1 MRRYYGIEFLRLLSS
16 LSVLLYH
23 YRHFFSPYT
32 TYSSNDF
39 NDSKMNLPFYI
50 SSVVHKFAFFNIND
64 LNMSGFYN
72 GWVAYFN
79 TKLMVLLFTYKLN
92 LIFKD
97 TQSFAIHPGWIK
109 TNFGNNNLNTI
120 RKLLSH
126 ARSTF
131 AKNPEIVAKRIFKLL
146 MRNDLSKKNCYY
158 CIEKISK
165 SSSKSQK

>member
-1 MRRYYGIEFLRLLSS
+1 
-16 LSVLLYH
+16 
-23 YRHFFSPYT
+23 
-32 TYSSNDF
+32 
-39 NDSKMNLPFYI
+39 
-50 SSVVHKFAFFNIND
+50 
-64 LNMSGFYN
+64 MSGFYN
-72 GWVAYFN
+72 GWLAYFN

-158 CIEKISK
+158 YIDKISK
-165 SSSKSQK
+165 SSSKSQNKKLQNALWKKSMNFFNKYVS

>member
-1 MRRYYGIEFLRLLSS
+1 
-16 LSVLLYH
+16 
-23 YRHFFSPYT
+23 
-32 TYSSNDF
+32 
-39 NDSKMNLPFYI
+39 
-50 SSVVHKFAFFNIND
+50 
-64 LNMSGFYN
+64 
-72 GWVAYFN
+72 
-79 TKLMVLLFTYKLN
+79 MVLLFTYKLN
-92 LIFKD
+92 LILKD

>member
-1 MRRYYGIEFLRLLSS
+1 
-16 LSVLLYH
+16 
-23 YRHFFSPYT
+23 
-32 TYSSNDF
+32 
-39 NDSKMNLPFYI
+39 
-50 SSVVHKFAFFNIND
+50 
-64 LNMSGFYN
+64 
-72 GWVAYFN
+72 
-79 TKLMVLLFTYKLN
+79 MVLLFTYKLN

-131 AKNPEIVAKRIFKLL
+131 AKNPEMVAKRIFKLL

-158 CIEKISK
+158 YIEKISK